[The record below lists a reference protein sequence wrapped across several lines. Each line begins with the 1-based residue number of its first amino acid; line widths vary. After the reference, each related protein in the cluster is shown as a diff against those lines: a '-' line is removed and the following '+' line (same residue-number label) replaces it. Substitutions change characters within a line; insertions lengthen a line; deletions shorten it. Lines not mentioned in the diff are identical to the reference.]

1 MTVDI
6 EQIKREVHE
15 ELGYPKHPI
24 SRVIDYL
31 HSRGYLGGVPE
42 WQPIETAPKDG
53 SLFIAYWEGQVKP
66 CNYNVTRRIEN
77 KHNDFMIWHKNS
89 YRASTCF
96 NPTHWMPLP
105 AAPKGE
111 TK

>member
-1 MTVDI
+1 MTLDI

-15 ELGYPKHPI
+15 ELGYPEHPI

-31 HSRGYLGGVPE
+31 HQRGYLGGVIDEPTTRMNE
-42 WQPIETAPKDG
+42 AGKRKLDELFNHGKDNTDHVHAA
-53 SLFIAYWEGQVKP
+53 LVYKAMIA
-66 CNYNVTRRIEN
+66 
-77 KHNDFMIWHKNS
+77 
-89 YRASTCF
+89 
-96 NPTHWMPLP
+96 